1 MFTYVAD
8 QEILINH
15 ILLIMNKNFSYSLMM
30 FLVME
35 NNIFYNEIK
44 RNTI

>member
-30 FLVME
+30 FLSME

>member
-1 MFTYVAD
+1 MFTYVVD

-30 FLVME
+30 FLAME
-35 NNIFYNEIK
+35 NNIFYNESK

>member
-8 QEILINH
+8 LEILINH

-35 NNIFYNEIK
+35 NNYILQ
-44 RNTI
+44 